1 MFLLNGAVG
10 MNAVP
15 VLLTVASPPWATRK
29 NKEQPDT
36 VAKMQLPEM
45 VDLLNIDEGSRSC
58 QQQSQDDDS
67 HACPRTH
74 GGHFKIEMTP
84 SSSSAFLNC
93 QRWVRSYCRVNIV
106 VRKVMRSFISWTF
119 LVDSLSFAL
128 HIYSMSTFF
137 LVHIDLPQDR
147 GIEPSLAVYLIH
159 VYSIAD
165 LVTRVL
171 GGFVLDRGYISLQG
185 IMVLSFLGGTIA
197 SEGIAWSTS
206 MIAFGLSSLLL
217 GASGGLVVGTMSTVV
232 MKDFKDRSLA
242 MILGGAR
249 FIAGS
254 FSMTRPWL
262 VGK

>member
-1 MFLLNGAVG
+1 MFLLNGAVS

-29 NKEQPDT
+29 NKEQPYT
-36 VAKMQLPEM
+36 VAKRQLSEM
-45 VDLLNIDEGSRSC
+45 VDLLNIDEGSCSC
-58 QQQSQDDDS
+58 QQES
-67 HACPRTH
+67 HANDSLGCPRTH
-74 GGHFKIEMTP
+74 GNHFKIEVTP
-84 SSSSAFLNC
+84 SSVSAFINC
-93 QRWVRSYCRVNIV
+93 QRWVRSFCKVNTV
-106 VRKVMRSFISWTF
+106 VKEVMTSFISWTF

-128 HIYSMSTFF
+128 HVYSMSTFF

-165 LVTRVL
+165 LITRVL

-185 IMVLSFLGGTIA
+185 LMVLSFLGGTIG
-197 SEGIAWSTS
+197 SEALAWSTS
-206 MIAFGLSSLLL
+206 MIAFCLSSLLL
-217 GASGGLVVGTMSTVV
+217 GASGGLVIGTMSTVV
-232 MKDFKDRSLA
+232 MKDFTDGSLA